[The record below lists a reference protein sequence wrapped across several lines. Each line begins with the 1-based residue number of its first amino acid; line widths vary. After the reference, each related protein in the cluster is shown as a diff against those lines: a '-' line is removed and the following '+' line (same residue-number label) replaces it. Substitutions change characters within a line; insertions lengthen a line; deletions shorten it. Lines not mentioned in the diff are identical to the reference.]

1 MRVQS
6 RRTDVFP
13 TTWEI
18 PVGIGLVWLLG
29 SFLALPAGQGIA
41 FALSGNGFV
50 WPGHELGQSLLGL
63 LTGDAGRG
71 LSPGLQ
77 GAVPPTLLVYAAA
90 VVLEL
95 ALASAAVIGLSW
107 WWRTV
112 GPLAQ
117 FGMATRQEVGAV
129 LGRRQLV
136 RRRQT
141 IRPDLVDGGRS

>member
-29 SFLALPAGQGIA
+29 AFLAFPAGQGLA
-41 FALSGNGFV
+41 YAVRGDGFV
-50 WPGHELGQSLLGL
+50 WPGPELGHSLLGL
-63 LTGDAGRG
+63 LEGDVGRG
-71 LSPGLQ
+71 ISPDIR
-77 GAVPPTLLVYAAA
+77 ATAPHPVPVYAAV

-95 ALASAAVIGLSW
+95 ALVSAAVIGLSW

-117 FGMATRQEVGAV
+117 FGMASRHEVFAV
-129 LGRRQLV
+129 LGRRQLM
-136 RRRQT
+136 RRGAT
-141 IRPDLVDGGRS
+141 VRPDLVEGRQV